1 MFVQIAP
8 PTGNGPVWIS
18 GVRGHRIG
26 EELLAISSRNPYPA
40 YLVGLIESPVP
51 HEHASR
57 IAGQFAAHH
66 LHDGWFEPTPAL
78 MQMIQ
83 LAQPALSELLAQTR
97 PGTVEGQIVDVDGIA
112 AVLGVAPRTI
122 YRLVENGSIPH
133 MRVGRQ
139 LRFHVDDVLAAMNTR

>member
-8 PTGNGPVWIS
+8 PTGSGPVWIS

-51 HEHASR
+51 HEHAQR
-57 IAGQFAAHH
+57 IAEQFAESH
-66 LHDGWFEPTPAL
+66 LHNFWFEPTPLL

-83 LAQPALSELLAQTR
+83 QAQPALSELLAQTR
-97 PGTVEGQIVDVDGIA
+97 PGSVEGRIVDVDGIA
-112 AVLGVAPRTI
+112 ATLNVSPRTI
-122 YRLVENGSIPH
+122 YRLIDANGIPH

-139 LRFHVDDVLAAMNTR
+139 LRFNVDDVLAAMNLR